1 MVTNRTKKGEMNAVL
16 GQHGKLL
23 IFLTG
28 AVIKMVGVDV
38 ARKCLTLLNLE

>member
-1 MVTNRTKKGEMNAVL
+1 MDPVPKAY
-16 GQHGKLL
+16 GKLL

-38 ARKCLTLLNLE
+38 ARKCLTLLNLEIRR